1 MTDLS
6 NGTLFIYGLI
16 ILTALLIGIIQWV
29 RRRYEVLAVLA
40 IILSLLL
47 PLVSFLYS
55 INRPEGMNEIA
66 YIWQQARGRSGIGV
80 FLLLGYLYILFWI
93 FFGPELKKL
102 YTFISDKIKRIIRW
116 WKNREQRQNKNKM
129 KEEI

>member
-6 NGTLFIYGLI
+6 NSTLLIYGLVI
-16 ILTALLIGIIQWV
+16 SAALIIGIIQWV
-29 RRRYEVLAVLA
+29 RRRFEVLAVLA

-47 PLVSFLYS
+47 PLAGFIYS

-80 FLLLGYLYILFWI
+80 FLLLGHLYILFWVL
-93 FFGPELKKL
+93 FGAEFKRL
-102 YTFISDKIKRIIRW
+102 YEFLFPKVKRMIQW
-116 WKNREQRQNKNKM
+116 VKNRIRKQDKNKM
-129 KEEI
+129 KEEM

>member
-6 NGTLFIYGLI
+6 NGTLLIYGLI
-16 ILTALLIGIIQWV
+16 IVAVLFIGIIQWV
-29 RRRYEVLAVLA
+29 RRRFEVLAVLA

-47 PLVSFLYS
+47 PLVGFLYS

-66 YIWQQARGRSGIGV
+66 YLWQQARGRNGIGV
-80 FLLLGYLYILFWI
+80 FLLLGHLYIFFWI
-93 FFGPELKKL
+93 LFGPEFKRLVE
-102 YTFISDKIKRIIRW
+102 FMAPKIKRIIQW
-116 WKNREQRQNKNKM
+116 FNNRRQKQNKNKM